1 VYIFPYNSIHEGH
14 IQMQMENLRSGFL
27 EKQFL
32 LFSNIGRSVKK
43 QNQEDTFYPED
54 ASEVKT

>member
-1 VYIFPYNSIHEGH
+1 
-14 IQMQMENLRSGFL
+14 MQMENLRSGFL